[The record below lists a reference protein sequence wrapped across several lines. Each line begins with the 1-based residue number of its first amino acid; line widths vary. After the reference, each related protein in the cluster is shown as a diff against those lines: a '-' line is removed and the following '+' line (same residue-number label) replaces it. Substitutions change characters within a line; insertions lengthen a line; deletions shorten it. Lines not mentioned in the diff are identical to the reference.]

1 MHAETSISC
10 MPTETLSDSGQN
22 VLKCC
27 SRYKDFTAVEELVD
41 NCFEGAKGQEVPEI
55 HLKLDQINDV
65 SCKHYRMHG
74 CHHVPLVGL
83 STAYAAIAHFKAWF
97 CKAFDDISFDY
108 FVAVQKLRMV

>member
-1 MHAETSISC
+1 M
-10 MPTETLSDSGQN
+10 
-22 VLKCC
+22 
-27 SRYKDFTAVEELVD
+27 EELVD
-41 NCFEGAKGQEVPEI
+41 NCLEGAKGQEVPEI

-83 STAYAAIAHFKAWF
+83 STAYAAIAHVKAWF

-108 FVAVQKLRMV
+108 FAYGLDHAYNSLHLGLVKCVDCGVGR

>member
-10 MPTETLSDSGQN
+10 MPTETLSGSGQN

-41 NCFEGAKGQEVPEI
+41 NCLEGAKGQEVPEI

-83 STAYAAIAHFKAWF
+83 STAYAAIAHVKAWF